1 MQEYREAL
9 YRMRRGESD
18 RQISRDGVLGRNKV
32 GRLRSLAVQ
41 EGWLDPATALPQR
54 SGAAGI
60 TDCPGARRKSPWWVP
75 SRAQASRRSS
85 S

>member
-18 RQISRDGVLGRNKV
+18 RQISRDGVLGRNKL

-41 EGWLDPATALPQR
+41 EGWLDPGSET
-54 SGAAGI
+54 
-60 TDCPGARRKSPWWVP
+60 PGLRT
-75 SRAQASRRSS
+75 
-85 S
+85 